1 MYKKVSRILSSINGL
16 DNYIEGTDV
25 YNSELLLRLSDQ
37 SLDREQYE
45 ITTYQYR
52 PDLIAKDFYGDT
64 SYEGLLLLQ
73 AARGLSGFTKGAVL
87 TLLTKSALDSVI
99 SNL

>member
-73 AARGLSGFTKGAVL
+73 AARDLSGFTKGAVL
-87 TLLTKSALDSVI
+87 TLLTKTALDSVI

>member
-1 MYKKVSRILSSINGL
+1 M
-16 DNYIEGTDV
+16 

-87 TLLTKSALDSVI
+87 TLLTKTALDSVI